1 MQILINTNNIE
12 IVCKLRT
19 NDTAT
24 QIKSILPITSKVNV
38 WGDEIYFP
46 ISKLNIR
53 EESDATDIMNLGEIA
68 FWIQGNSIAI
78 GFGPT
83 PVSISDEIRLINK
96 ANIWADALNP
106 DILMN
111 LKKVT
116 QGSEIK
122 ITLTD

>member
-1 MQILINTNNIE
+1 MRISINTNNIE
-12 IVCKLRT
+12 IICKLRT

-24 QIKSILPITSKVNV
+24 QIKSILPVTSKINV

-106 DILMN
+106 DILLN

>member
-83 PVSISDEIRLINK
+83 PVSISGEIRLINK

>member
-68 FWIQGNSIAI
+68 FWMQGNSIAI

-106 DILMN
+106 DILLN

>member
-106 DILMN
+106 DILLN
-111 LKKVT
+111 LKK
-116 QGSEIK
+116 I
-122 ITLTD
+122 

>member
-38 WGDEIYFP
+38 WGDEIYFT

>member
-106 DILMN
+106 DILLN
-111 LKKVT
+111 LKK
-116 QGSEIK
+116 IK
-122 ITLTD
+122 RAIIKSK

>member
-1 MQILINTNNIE
+1 MRILINTNNIE

-106 DILMN
+106 DILLN

>member
-12 IVCKLRT
+12 IVCKLRI

-106 DILMN
+106 DILLN

>member
-83 PVSISDEIRLINK
+83 PVSISGEIRLINK

-106 DILMN
+106 DILLN

>member
-24 QIKSILPITSKVNV
+24 QIKSILPVTSKINV

-46 ISKLNIR
+46 ISDLNIR
-53 EESDATDIMNLGEIA
+53 EESDATDIMSLGEIA
-68 FWIQGNSIAI
+68 FWIQGNSVAI

-106 DILMN
+106 DILLN

>member
-106 DILMN
+106 DILLN

>member
-83 PVSISDEIRLINK
+83 PVSISDEIGLINK

-106 DILMN
+106 DILLN

>member
-1 MQILINTNNIE
+1 MRILINTNNIE

-106 DILMN
+106 DILLN

-122 ITLTD
+122 ITFTD

>member
-38 WGDEIYFP
+38 WGNEIYFP

-106 DILMN
+106 DILLN

>member
-106 DILMN
+106 DILLN
-111 LKKVT
+111 LKKVA
-116 QGSEIK
+116 QDSEIEIK
-122 ITLTD
+122 LID